1 MYEKFKDLADER
13 DVSAY
18 RVAKDLGFSQSLF
31 SDWKAGRSKP
41 KQDKIQMIADY
52 FGVPISY
59 FYENQPEPK
68 HQQVFEAAAGQGR
81 LNEGYEVDDAVL
93 TNDEYSQVRIV
104 GDSMLPTLQNG
115 DLILVHH
122 ITDVL
127 PHDFAMVKVN
137 GDEVTCKHVEVTN
150 EGIWLRAENKDV
162 FEDRF
167 YSVQEIV
174 SLPVTIIGKAVRI
187 VSRDL

>member
-1 MYEKFKDLADER
+1 MYEKFEALLTAHNTKP
-13 DVSAY
+13 Y
-18 RVAKDLGFSQSLF
+18 RVSKETGISTATLTA
-31 SDWKAGRSKP
+31 WKQGKYVPKP
-41 KQDKIQMIADY
+41 DKLQTIADY